1 MPNNPT
7 VWLTVKGSII
17 ILLLHMKKLKVKENL
32 IRSGL
37 IQVSLML
44 FTTILVCFLT
54 HKNSEDVIVVIL
66 QYLQISNH

>member
-1 MPNNPT
+1 
-7 VWLTVKGSII
+7 
-17 ILLLHMKKLKVKENL
+17 MKKLKVKENL

-44 FTTILVCFLT
+44 YTTILVCFLT